1 MIGGPVLSVFD
12 FYTVGGLL
20 SFGLYFGFCTV
31 ATSRLT
37 PT

>member
-20 SFGLYFGFCTV
+20 SFGLYFGFCS
-31 ATSRLT
+31 AAASRLT